1 MDKQY
6 LNRKCCVVGCTSNY
20 QNLDD
25 MKYYCF
31 PGRSW
36 EKERKFTWIANV
48 RENINQDDSWMPT
61 KNSRICN
68 LHFVGGERSNDP
80 RKEGYN
86 PTVFPS
92 RKVRA
97 VHSTSEDSSL
107 PLPKKRKI
115 TENSSEQAN
124 EIEFEIEYLSNS
136 SNDEVSEISF
146 PHDPLENVASTQ
158 IPVEKKQT
166 CEQSTQTSDDS
177 PASDHDYSLS
187 NDKNDASFLTL
198 EDMKDNGAMKQFG
211 GVTSSFFQV
220 LLNDIKANNSNGKF
234 IKKVLSENRLL
245 LFLMRIKLGLNFRA
259 LGRIFKIANRTTSR
273 IFHSIL
279 ETLLPRAKKF
289 VDWPN
294 EERMKLTM
302 SPVFNLRLNCR
313 VVIDFLEYRLYTT
326 PSIEQRALRHSSYED
341 YSVVKFL
348 VGIGTNGQ
356 IIFLS
361 HSYDVQ
367 ASNSYIVED
376 CGLLNF
382 LKAGDEVITLK
393 ELPGIQPTED
403 LKKIKF
409 TFIAL
414 DRNCSADG
422 SKKIDS
428 YTELIL
434 IFIDRILTKIKQYH
448 IMDHLDTKSFSDVDQ
463 IMLIVC
469 LLVNKIE

>member
-1 MDKQY
+1 
-6 LNRKCCVVGCTSNY
+6 
-20 QNLDD
+20 
-25 MKYYCF
+25 
-31 PGRSW
+31 
-36 EKERKFTWIANV
+36 
-48 RENINQDDSWMPT
+48 MPT

-68 LHFVGGERSNDP
+68 LHFIGGEKSNDP
-80 RKEGYN
+80 RKEAYN
-86 PTVFPS
+86 PTIFPS
-92 RKVRA
+92 IKSDS
-97 VHSTSEDSSL
+97 VHLTSDESSL

-115 TENSSEQAN
+115 ITENSPKQAN
-124 EIEFEIEYLSNS
+124 EVEIQTDFIDDSSSDEF
-136 SNDEVSEISF
+136 SEISCLQ
-146 PHDPLENVASTQ
+146 DPLENVVFTE
-158 IPVEKKQT
+158 IPVERKQT
-166 CEQSTQTSDDS
+166 CEQSTQTSSDLL
-177 PASDHDYSLS
+177 PHDHDYSLS
-187 NDKNDASFLTL
+187 KNKNDGGFLTL
-198 EDMKDNGAMKQFG
+198 EDMKDNGTMKQFG
-211 GVTSSFFQV
+211 GVTSSFFEV
-220 LLNDIKANNSNGKF
+220 LLNDIKANNSNGRF

-245 LFLMRIKLGLNFRA
+245 LFLMRIKLGLNFKA
-259 LGRIFKIANRTTSR
+259 LGRIFKVANRSASR
-273 IFHSIL
+273 IFHNVL

-302 SPVFNLRLNCR
+302 SPVFNLRPNCR

-348 VGIGTNGQ
+348 VGIGTNGE

-367 ASNSYIVED
+367 ASNSYIIED
-376 CGLLNF
+376 CGLLN
-382 LKAGDEVITLK
+382 LLEAGDEVITMK

-409 TFIAL
+409 TFIPL
-414 DRNCSADG
+414 DSNCSADG

-428 YTELIL
+428 YTELIV

-469 LLVNKIE
+469 LLVNKIK